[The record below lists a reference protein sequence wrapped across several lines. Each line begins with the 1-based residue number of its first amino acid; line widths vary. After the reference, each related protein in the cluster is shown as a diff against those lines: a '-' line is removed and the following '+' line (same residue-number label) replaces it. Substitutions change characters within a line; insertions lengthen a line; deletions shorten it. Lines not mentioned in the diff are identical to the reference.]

1 MCYRPMTFLRIMVAR
16 LTLSATAAKSR
27 GLGREMS
34 SRASLTAAMIAA
46 AIYNGGGEAVP
57 LPLLGLPSV
66 GSLHLAHSNS
76 EANE

>member
-1 MCYRPMTFLRIMVAR
+1 
-16 LTLSATAAKSR
+16 
-27 GLGREMS
+27 
-34 SRASLTAAMIAA
+34 MIAA